1 LHVLN
6 GLDPCLGGPPVAVRN
21 IVVATSREGIEV
33 ELAACDGGG
42 PHIDDLVADLGKESV
57 TLRWFPI
64 TGGRADPLVRWGAS
78 ALMLRYLWQRIPDFD
93 VVHLHGAWSFP
104 SLLGAARA
112 RVRALPIVLTP
123 HETLTEFDIEHARSM
138 WRTKQKRAV
147 GSALVRLV
155 DVILFSSDIEH
166 RDSRIARSA
175 DCRVRAH
182 PVVDER
188 VPPGE
193 RGSSD
198 DAPLRVGFL
207 GRLHP
212 KKNLPALID
221 AVAQCAA
228 VRLIVAGS
236 GPDEAK
242 CRAQANSLS
251 LNSRVE
257 WLGFVA
263 GAGKND
269 FFGSI
274 DLLAMPSLYECFGVS
289 AAEAMAAGVP
299 VLVSNTVGIAQ
310 VVVAHGAGVVTG
322 NDSKSIAA
330 AITRLQ
336 DDRTIL
342 GRCRRGAA
350 QAAREQFSFADF
362 GREIERIYR
371 DLVTRRRRKDPDA
384 GAGYGF
390 SELLRDR

>member
-1 LHVLN
+1 
-6 GLDPCLGGPPVAVRN
+6 
-21 IVVATSREGIEV
+21 
-33 ELAACDGGG
+33 
-42 PHIDDLVADLGKESV
+42 
-57 TLRWFPI
+57 
-64 TGGRADPLVRWGAS
+64 
-78 ALMLRYLWQRIPDFD
+78 MLRYLWQRIPDFD

-212 KKNLPALID
+212 KKNLPALLG
-221 AVAQCAA
+221 AVAQCGA

-236 GPDEAK
+236 GPDEAA
-242 CRAQANSLS
+242 CRTHANTLS

-263 GAGKND
+263 GTAKND

-299 VLVSNTVGIAQ
+299 VLVSNTVGIAD
-310 VVVAHGAGVVTG
+310 VVAAYGAGVVTG
-322 NDSKSIAA
+322 HDSKSIAA
-330 AITRLQ
+330 AITRFQ

-342 GRCRRGAA
+342 GRCRSGAP

-362 GREIERIYR
+362 GREIERIYW
-371 DLVTRRRRKDPDA
+371 DLVRQRRA
-384 GAGYGF
+384 
-390 SELLRDR
+390 L